1 MVNGVMVY
9 EDRQFNF
16 DAIPFMRKPEKP
28 LPVCGVG
35 WSAGINDKYPLPVG
49 KRVK

>member
-9 EDRQFNF
+9 EDRQFNLI
-16 DAIPFMRKPEKP
+16 AIPFMRKPEKP

-35 WSAGINDKYPLPVG
+35 
-49 KRVK
+49 

>member
-16 DAIPFMRKPEKP
+16 DWIPFMRKPEKP

-35 WSAGINDKYPLPVG
+35 WMPGINNSSPLLSE
-49 KRVK
+49 KRGN